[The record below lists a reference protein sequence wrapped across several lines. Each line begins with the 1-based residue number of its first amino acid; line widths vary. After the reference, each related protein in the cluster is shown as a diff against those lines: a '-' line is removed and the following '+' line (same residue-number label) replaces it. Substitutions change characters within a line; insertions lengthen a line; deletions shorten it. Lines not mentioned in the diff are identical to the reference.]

1 MPEQDGPTF
10 AAIPADR
17 ADHAT
22 ARIAVLPVPYDGT
35 ATWHRGAAR
44 GAEAIIEASH
54 HMELF
59 DEALRVTPAALG
71 IATEPPVDVTGGPK
85 DVLNRVRVQVGDILA
100 RGAFPVV
107 LGGEHSVTVGAV
119 RACARESTGL
129 SVLVLDAHADL
140 RDEYEWEPLSHACTV
155 ARIRETVSS
164 TVQVGVRSMSS
175 TEAERIRDDKIQVV
189 MAPEARG
196 RRDWDDVLMHLK
208 ANVYV
213 SIDVDVF
220 DPSIVPHT
228 GTPEPGGLDWY
239 DVVSLLEAVFKS
251 RNIVGCDVVELAPV
265 DGGHASD
272 FTCARLAY
280 RMMGLRFRDELRT

>member
-1 MPEQDGPTF
+1 VTEKADPTF

-35 ATWHRGAAR
+35 VTWHRGAAR
-44 GAEAIIEASH
+44 GPEAIIEASQ

-71 IATEPPVDVTGGPK
+71 IATEPPVDVTGEPK
-85 DVLNRVRVQVGDILA
+85 DVLERVESRVTDILA
-100 RGAFPVV
+100 RGAFPVL

-119 RACARESTGL
+119 HACVRERSEI

-140 RDEYEWEPLSHACTV
+140 RNEYEWEPLSHACTV
-155 ARIRETVSS
+155 ARIREAVSS

-175 TEAERIRDDKIQVV
+175 PEAERIRDEGIQVV

-196 RRDWDDVLMHLK
+196 MRDWDDVLMHLK

-213 SIDVDVF
+213 SVDVDVF
-220 DPSIVPHT
+220 DPSVVPHT

-239 DVVSLLEAVFKS
+239 DVVSLLEAVFGS
-251 RNIVGCDVVELAPV
+251 RNVVGCDVVELSPA

>member
-1 MPEQDGPTF
+1 
-10 AAIPADR
+10 
-17 ADHAT
+17 
-22 ARIAVLPVPYDGT
+22 
-35 ATWHRGAAR
+35 
-44 GAEAIIEASH
+44 
-54 HMELF
+54 MELF

-71 IATEPPVDVTGGPK
+71 IVTESPVEVTGDTN
-85 DVLNRVRVQVGDILA
+85 DVLGRVESQVADILS

-119 RACARESTGL
+119 RACARDNTGL

-175 TEAERIRDDKIQVV
+175 PEAERIRDEDIQVV
-189 MAPEARG
+189 MAPQARG
-196 RRDWDDVLMHLK
+196 KRDWDDVIMHLK

-213 SIDVDVF
+213 SVDMDVF
-220 DPSIVPHT
+220 DPSVIPHT

-239 DVVSLLEAVFKS
+239 DVVSLLEVVFGS
-251 RNIVGCDVVELAPV
+251 RNVVGCDVVELTPA